1 MKLIFESWRRYLTEA
16 SIEPEEGKRIEALLK
31 EVFPTDDWSVM
42 KKLGKGMGGQVYLIQ
57 NENTI
62 ERRALKVIEPRS
74 RFYDTESPNYA
85 WVAKNRESLP
95 EEVKKYLPKVFS
107 VDRTKSG
114 TDLIQMEVLTN
125 APEDVLAD
133 LIVPSSTKYEPT
145 KRQIDVLLS
154 DIDTVRDLVSDA
166 VREATNV
173 LDRAGLAARRKQM
186 IAEKIAKK
194 IMKEWQ
200 AFYDDSIE
208 AVFPG
213 QKKPKFFDPS
223 PNWVDPLGKL
233 KSIVEIELFDIEKIF
248 MSIVSIGLGDLEK
261 KFKDG
266 ELEKMS
272 KRLAN
277 HAIAEALSVIDYI
290 VQKAPIPLG
299 VAKKVSSVDTH
310 TPEKA
315 ALFPEAQ
322 GLLNAINTLKK
333 KYGFMAQ
340 DIHSGNVMARPK
352 SGDLVIVDLGLF
364 KQKKKDPKPLGPA
377 KV

>member
-166 VREATNV
+166 VTEATNV

>member
-42 KKLGKGMGGQVYLIQ
+42 KKLGRGMGGQVYLIQ

-62 ERRALKVIEPRS
+62 ERRALKVIEPGS
-74 RFYDTESPNYA
+74 RFYDIESPNYA

-133 LIVPSSTKYEPT
+133 LIVPSASKYEPT

-154 DIDTVRDLVSDA
+154 DIETVRDLVSDA
-166 VREATNV
+166 VTEATNV
-173 LDRAGLAARRKQM
+173 LERAGFARRRKQM
-186 IAEKIAKK
+186 IADKITKK

-233 KSIVEIELFDIEKIF
+233 KSVVSDGLFDIEKIF
-248 MSIVSIGLGDLEK
+248 MSIISIELGDLEK

-277 HAIAEALSVIDYI
+277 HAISEAFSVIDYM

-310 TPEKA
+310 TPETA

-333 KYGFMAQ
+333 KYGFIAQ
-340 DIHSGNVMARPK
+340 DIHSRNVMARPE

-364 KQKKKDPKPLGPA
+364 KQKKKDPKEKA
-377 KV
+377 K

>member
-233 KSIVEIELFDIEKIF
+233 KSIVSIELFDIEKIF

>member
-42 KKLGKGMGGQVYLIQ
+42 KKLGRGMGGQVYLIQ

-62 ERRALKVIEPRS
+62 ERRALKVIEPGS
-74 RFYDTESPNYA
+74 RFYDIESPNYA

-133 LIVPSSTKYEPT
+133 LIVPSASKYEPT

-154 DIDTVRDLVSDA
+154 DIETVRDLVSDA
-166 VREATNV
+166 VTEATNV
-173 LDRAGLAARRKQM
+173 LERAGFARRRKQM
-186 IAEKIAKK
+186 IADKITKK

-233 KSIVEIELFDIEKIF
+233 KSVVSDGLFDIEKIF
-248 MSIVSIGLGDLEK
+248 MSIISIELGDLEK

-277 HAIAEALSVIDYI
+277 HAISEAFSVIDYI

-310 TPEKA
+310 TPETA

-340 DIHSGNVMARPK
+340 DIHSRNVMARPE

-364 KQKKKDPKPLGPA
+364 KQKKKDPKEKA
-377 KV
+377 K

>member
-42 KKLGKGMGGQVYLIQ
+42 KKLGRGMGGQVYLIQ

-62 ERRALKVIEPRS
+62 ERRALKVIEPGS
-74 RFYDTESPNYA
+74 RFYDIESPNYA

-133 LIVPSSTKYEPT
+133 LIVPSASKYEPT

-154 DIDTVRDLVSDA
+154 DIETVRDLVSDA
-166 VREATNV
+166 VTEATNV
-173 LDRAGLAARRKQM
+173 LERAGFARRRKQM
-186 IAEKIAKK
+186 IADKITKK

-233 KSIVEIELFDIEKIF
+233 KSVVSDGLFDIEKIF
-248 MSIVSIGLGDLEK
+248 MSIISIELGDLEK

-277 HAIAEALSVIDYI
+277 HAISEAFSVIDYM

-310 TPEKA
+310 TPETA

-340 DIHSGNVMARPK
+340 DIHSRNVMARPE

-364 KQKKKDPKPLGPA
+364 KQKKKDPKEKA
-377 KV
+377 K

>member
-277 HAIAEALSVIDYI
+277 HAIAEAFSVIDYT